1 MADNIKFGVLT
12 VARKDSEARQQMK
25 NSITSL
31 MKGIKAEVGIKV
43 INGYNGKTTAAQLSD
58 ILKLPQNSGKKILV
72 GVELKQT
79 SIDAIESKFKKIASS
94 KNLQPKISIGL
105 DKEGTKTLLRQ
116 QLNDVINQLATE
128 QTVKIKL
135 SGKQGVTM
143 GSANAVSQ
151 ATANATATE
160 AVAVN
165 QALYTSY
172 LNLANIEEVASANA
186 LKYGASS
193 SVIKSRVKD
202 ADGTL
207 RSFTQAIT
215 NSQGQTE
222 QLYYRLNEAGTGYD
236 LLRSRIMDVE
246 TIQEKL
252 LKTQNRLNT
261 QFNAWNAANPKLASQ
276 YSAEVAHVRQLISE
290 ANQSETAAAKAAAAF
305 ASLRSQADISRNS
318 MMGTFKSTA
327 IEFGRMFRRLG
338 STMVASQL
346 YAGVYKIFDAVKQ
359 IDSAMISLKKVTDE
373 TESSYNRFLT
383 SAAQNAKELGILMSD
398 LIEQTAT
405 WSKLGYNLSQASEL
419 AKVSAIYSNVGE
431 VDNETA
437 VNDIVTV
444 MKAYNLDTSQAIN
457 IVDSLNKLGN
467 EFATDAAS
475 LGEGLKNSA
484 SAMAFAGNDLSQTL
498 ALLTGGGEITQ
509 NVGNLGNALKVVSL
523 RLQNQLGKLQE
534 IGEDYEGIESV
545 SKTQTQIYNLTHGK
559 VNIMQDNDPTSFKST
574 YEILEQIAAVITELN
589 QTEASEL
596 MQLMFGKSRANQ
608 GMAILQAF
616 QSGQVQKA
624 LEAAN
629 NSAGSAYKEHEK
641 WLDSFQAKL
650 LQLKASAQSFSNDLL
665 NSDLLKGTTD
675 FLTTVVTLLDDII
688 KDKGAGTVI
697 ASVGT
702 GILTLSKNVGGL
714 LNTPVYAQSQLIC
727 A

>member
-12 VARKDSEARQQMK
+12 VARKDSKARQQMK

-135 SGKQGVTM
+135 SGKQGVTT
-143 GSANAVSQ
+143 GSTNAVSQ

-252 LKTQNRLNT
+252 LKTQSRLNT

-346 YAGVYKIFDAVKQ
+346 YAGVYKIFDTVKQ

-437 VNDIVTV
+437 VKDIVTA

-665 NSDLLKGTTD
+665 NSDLLKGATD

>member
-1 MADNIKFGVLT
+1 MLT
-12 VARKDSEARQQMK
+12 VARKDGEARQQMK
-25 NSITSL
+25 DSITSL
-31 MKGIKAEVGIKV
+31 LKGIKAEVGIKV
-43 INGYNGKTTAAQLSD
+43 INGYNGKTTAAQLSN
-58 ILKLPQNSGKKILV
+58 ILKLPQNSGKKISV

-94 KNLQPKISIGL
+94 KSLQPKISIGL

-135 SGKQGVTM
+135 SGNQ
-143 GSANAVSQ
+143 NPNP
-151 ATANATATE
+151 ATAVNSNAAATAV
-160 AVAVN
+160 VAVN

-172 LNLANIEEVASANA
+172 SNLANIEEVASANA

-193 SVIKSRVKD
+193 SAIKNRIKD

-207 RSFTQAIT
+207 RSFTQVIT

-222 QLYYRLNEAGTGYD
+222 QLYYKLNKAGTGYD
-236 LLRSRIMDVE
+236 FLKSKIMDVE

-261 QFNAWNAANPKLASQ
+261 QLNAWTGANPKLASQ

-305 ASLRSQADISRNS
+305 MSLRSQADISRNS

-327 IEFGRMFRRLG
+327 IEFARMFRRLG

-383 SAAQNAKELGILMSD
+383 SAAQNAKELGILVSD

-444 MKAYNLDTSQAIN
+444 MKAYSLDTSQAIN

-509 NVGNLGNALKVVSL
+509 NVGNLGK
-523 RLQNQLGKLQE
+523 
-534 IGEDYEGIESV
+534 
-545 SKTQTQIYNLTHGK
+545 
-559 VNIMQDNDPTSFKST
+559 
-574 YEILEQIAAVITELN
+574 
-589 QTEASEL
+589 
-596 MQLMFGKSRANQ
+596 
-608 GMAILQAF
+608 
-616 QSGQVQKA
+616 
-624 LEAAN
+624 
-629 NSAGSAYKEHEK
+629 
-641 WLDSFQAKL
+641 
-650 LQLKASAQSFSNDLL
+650 
-665 NSDLLKGTTD
+665 
-675 FLTTVVTLLDDII
+675 
-688 KDKGAGTVI
+688 
-697 ASVGT
+697 
-702 GILTLSKNVGGL
+702 
-714 LNTPVYAQSQLIC
+714 
-727 A
+727 